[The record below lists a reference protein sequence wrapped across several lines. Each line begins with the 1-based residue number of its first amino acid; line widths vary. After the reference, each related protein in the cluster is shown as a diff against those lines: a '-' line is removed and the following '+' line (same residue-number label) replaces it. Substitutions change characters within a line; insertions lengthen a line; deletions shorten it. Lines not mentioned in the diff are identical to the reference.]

1 MVVVPVGNWDPVK
14 AHVMPAVDAFS
25 DGWAGN
31 LLLHFSVAF
40 ALAAGDVS
48 SEDLPVAALADGDG
62 EM

>member
-48 SEDLPVAALADGDG
+48 SEDLPVAA
-62 EM
+62 